1 MREIAANDQGAT
13 MRRKDRE
20 FGWRLV
26 GDGRIDLRPSQLA
39 LWAALS
45 CLAVLAVTLMA
56 APAEA
61 AVRIKGPAKVRVGDA
76 VSFRA
81 SGLEPHQELTVNLA
95 PTVNRGGNCCGV
107 DVDEGHA
114 DSRGVAILRF
124 RWPSHY
130 RNGAKRVRWRAG
142 ARADVIVFG
151 DAGRGIRTV
160 RVRR

>member
-1 MREIAANDQGAT
+1 MRKRD
-13 MRRKDRE
+13 DE

-26 GDGRIDLRPSQLA
+26 GDGRVDLRASRLA
-39 LWAALS
+39 VSAALS
-45 CLAVLAVTLMA
+45 CLAVLVVTLMA

-61 AVRIKGPAKVRVGDA
+61 AVRINGPANVRVGEA

-81 SGLEPHQELTVNLA
+81 SGLDPHQHLTVNLA
-95 PTVNRGGNCCGV
+95 PTVHRGGNCCGI

-114 DSRGVAILRF
+114 DSRGVARLRF

-130 RNGAKRVRWRAG
+130 RNGGRRVRWRDG

-151 DAGRGIRTV
+151 DAGRGIRVV